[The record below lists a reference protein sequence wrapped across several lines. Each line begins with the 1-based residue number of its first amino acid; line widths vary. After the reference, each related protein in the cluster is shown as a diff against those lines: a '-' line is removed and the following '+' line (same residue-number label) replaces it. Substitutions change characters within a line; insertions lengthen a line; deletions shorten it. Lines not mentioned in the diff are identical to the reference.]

1 MTDKPKIA
9 PYVHRCIVPSGS
21 LAGNKAERNVTAT
34 EAEYAIE
41 CDVCGEV
48 MATPEQIALHVY
60 EELTNGL

>member
-1 MTDKPKIA
+1 MSDKPKIA

-21 LAGNKAERNVTAT
+21 LAGNKAAREVTAT

-41 CDVCGEV
+41 CDVCGERL
-48 MATPEQIALHVY
+48 ATPEQLALHVY